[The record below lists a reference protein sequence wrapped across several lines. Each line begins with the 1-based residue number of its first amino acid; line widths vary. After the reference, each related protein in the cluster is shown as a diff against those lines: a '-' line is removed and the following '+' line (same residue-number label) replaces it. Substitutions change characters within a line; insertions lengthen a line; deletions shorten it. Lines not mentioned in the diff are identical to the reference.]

1 MSEEFSADFTAA
13 DDTKAIQCGRT
24 DCPVQFYP
32 AGTEFHYLHSNDP
45 SKPGRAVCTPCYHR
59 YRAKKTTKRRPNG
72 IFVIFTMPGFLNI
85 RFPDQPL
92 SSSSGSQ
99 SHEQQIQQQIVKAQ
113 RNGMPAQHLNH
124 GDYELTCPLTLASAA
139 SIQHVGATVLTAGT
153 AFRMQTAQTSRS
165 SGPFIQ
171 LPGFPATSAPSLR
184 SQTVGLH
191 PPNLGL
197 TPGYNLNHIG
207 YQATRTKMASNAY
220 AGNGGQI
227 ILVEVRI
234 VRLPEGKV
242 KPILIGVSS
251 LSPFTSIVTCVDP
264 RIIYRTCSLL
274 FPTSPFILV
283 L

>member
-1 MSEEFSADFTAA
+1 MTPKPSSVAEQTVQCSSIQLAPNSITSATMIPHYQDVLSALHAITA
-13 DDTKAIQCGRT
+13 T
-24 DCPVQFYP
+24 V
-32 AGTEFHYLHSNDP
+32 L
-45 SKPGRAVCTPCYHR
+45 
-59 YRAKKTTKRRPNG
+59 RRPQNIDPMVL

-85 RFPDQPL
+85 RFPDQPF

-99 SHEQQIQQQIVKAQ
+99 IHKQQIQQQIVKAQ
-113 RNGMPAQHLNH
+113 RNGMPAQRLNQD

-139 SIQHVGATVLTAGT
+139 SIQHVGATVLATGP
-153 AFRMQTAQTSRS
+153 AFRMHMAQTSRS

-234 VRLPEGKV
+234 VCLPEGKV

-251 LSPFTSIVTCVDP
+251 LSFFTSIVTCVDP
-264 RIIYRTCSLL
+264 WIIYRTCLL
-274 FPTSPFILV
+274 SFPTSPFILV